1 MDLNCRSACS
11 AVLSRSMGRLA
22 EFHQR
27 LSPSVHIWTW
37 CQRRKNFS
45 QAALDFV
52 VLNAQRLR
60 YLEVISLKNNFGI
73 PNALSRLRR
82 GRIQLIRRNGML
94 RYKNAAPKTIKL
106 TLGSLLIAGLLV
118 VGSTPGLCATKSET
132 IEASAMGTS
141 TQMGSQFSIT
151 LNIYDYSTQA
161 DKQILVE
168 AFQKGKDQGLV
179 NALSKM
185 KAAGHIEVTGT
196 LGYDCSYIQVI
207 PTPTGRKIRFVTNRL
222 LRFGEV
228 YWDTRS
234 TT

>member
-1 MDLNCRSACS
+1 
-11 AVLSRSMGRLA
+11 
-22 EFHQR
+22 
-27 LSPSVHIWTW
+27 
-37 CQRRKNFS
+37 
-45 QAALDFV
+45 
-52 VLNAQRLR
+52 
-60 YLEVISLKNNFGI
+60 
-73 PNALSRLRR
+73 
-82 GRIQLIRRNGML
+82 ML
-94 RYKNAAPKTIKL
+94 RYKNVAPKTIKL

-234 TT
+234 TAYNLTAGEFDLNDTDKSKSTGVLYPAAELVIDKQGELQMNLIGNPWNLVDVLDWKGTPGVN